1 MKRFFCLSLMTLLV
15 SIGFSATAHAQSEKN
30 EVERSVNRND
40 MPDKVLS
47 LIDEFWPNLRGIK
60 YYEQTDGEE
69 TTYEVKL
76 EWRGDQYSIEFST
89 EGAVLDVE
97 KLISFEDI
105 PEPTRDAIT
114 RDLEDQFNSHRL
126 TRIQIQF
133 LAADED
139 DEDDSD
145 FIDDILEEDADDY
158 EIRYEIELDSENRRE
173 LGSFEM
179 LYDESGTLIEK
190 HRIVRRSLDNI
201 W

>member
-1 MKRFFCLSLMTLLV
+1 MKNLQLPIFATILLTF
-15 SIGFSATAHAQSEKN
+15 GLFSTAFSQSEKN

-47 LIDEFWPNLRGIK
+47 LIDEFWPDLRGIK
-60 YYEQTDGEE
+60 YFEQTDGEE

-76 EWRGDQYSIEFST
+76 EWQGDQYSIEFST
-89 EGAVLDVE
+89 EGAVQDVE
-97 KLISFEDI
+97 KLIEFEDI
-105 PEPTRDAIT
+105 PESTRAAIT
-114 RDLEDQFNSHRL
+114 RDLESQFNKYRL

-145 FIDDILEEDADDY
+145 FIDDILEEDAEDY
-158 EIRYEIELDSENRRE
+158 EIRYEIELDGENRRE

-179 LYDESGTLIEK
+179 LYDESGKLIEK
-190 HRIVRRSLDNI
+190 RRIVRRSLDNI

>member
-1 MKRFFCLSLMTLLV
+1 MKYLHLPIFSTLLLTFGLI
-15 SIGFSATAHAQSEKN
+15 STAFSQSEKN
-30 EVERSVNRND
+30 EIERSVNGND

-60 YYEQTDGEE
+60 YYEQTDGDE

-76 EWRGDQYSIEFST
+76 EWQGDQYSIEFST
-89 EGAVLDVE
+89 EGAIMDVE
-97 KLISFEDI
+97 KLISFQDI
-105 PEPTRDAIT
+105 PEPTRNAIT
-114 RDLEDQFNSHRL
+114 RDLEGQFNKFRL

-145 FIDDILEEDADDY
+145 FIDDILEADAEDY
-158 EIRYEIELDSENRRE
+158 EIRYEIELDGENRRE

-179 LYDESGTLIEK
+179 LYDESGKLIEK
-190 HRIVRRSLDNI
+190 RRIVRRSLDNI

>member
-1 MKRFFCLSLMTLLV
+1 MKQIHFSTFMVLLI
-15 SIGFSATAHAQSEKN
+15 SFGTFTSAFSQSEKN
-30 EVERSVNRND
+30 EIERSVNRND

-60 YYEQTDGEE
+60 YYEQTDGDE

-76 EWRGDQYSIEFST
+76 EWQGDQYSIEFST
-89 EGAVLDVE
+89 DGAVQDVE
-97 KLISFEDI
+97 KLIDFEDI
-105 PEPTRDAIT
+105 PESTRAVIT
-114 RDLEDQFNSHRL
+114 RDLEGQFNKYRL

-158 EIRYEIELDSENRRE
+158 EIRYEIELDGENRRE

-190 HRIVRRSLDNI
+190 RRIVRRSLDNI

>member
-60 YYEQTDGEE
+60 YYEQTDGDD
-69 TTYEVKL
+69 TTFEVKL
-76 EWRGDQYSIEFST
+76 EWQGDQYSIEFST
-89 EGAVLDVE
+89 EGAIMDVE
-97 KLISFEDI
+97 KLISFQDI
-105 PEPTRDAIT
+105 PEPTRDAIN
-114 RDLEDQFNSHRL
+114 RDLESQFNKYRL
-126 TRIQIQF
+126 MRIQIQF

-158 EIRYEIELDSENRRE
+158 EIRYEIELDGENRRE

-179 LYDESGTLIEK
+179 LYGESGTLIEK
-190 HRIVRRSLDNI
+190 RRILRRSLDNI